1 MISILKQ
8 WKQVLLGN
16 PIHLR
21 DRKKERLG
29 KLQALSTLSSDALSS
44 VAYASEEILLVFL
57 SLGSIAFI
65 FNFWISGII
74 VALMAIVIISYMQ
87 TIKAYPEGGG
97 AYIVSK
103 ANLGSKIS
111 LVAAASLL
119 LDYILTVS
127 VSVSA
132 GTKALTSMWPFLQQY
147 SIVIALL
154 SIALITVFNLRG
166 TKESGFIFA
175 IPTYG
180 FVLAMFWMVFSS
192 ITSQASIP
200 EIKAF
205 DFSHGEITVFLLLKA
220 FSSGCSAMTGIE
232 AVSDGVGLFRE
243 PKSRN
248 ANQTLLMMGIL
259 LASLFLS
266 MGYLCFKYQV
276 MPADSESVL
285 SQIARHIF
293 GSGIQY
299 QTLQIFTALILL
311 VAANTAFA
319 DFPRLASFLARD
331 GYLPKQLMHTGDK
344 LAFSNGIILLSIVAA
359 FLTVLFKADT
369 HALIPLYAI
378 GVFTGFTISQTAMM
392 THWLKLKQFYW
403 KMALNGF
410 GAFCCFVALLIISGG
425 KFYEGAWIVF
435 IIIPTFIAFFYTI
448 KKHYDKTKQALNVDI
463 HDLLLPQETFSH
475 KNYFKIIIPI
485 KSLHKGVL
493 KALKFAQ
500 SLSHDIVFLKV
511 DHDLMTTENY
521 QEKKMIE
528 HLCESYN
535 IKFEIL
541 SSKDRSVINPIL
553 DYIRETEKN
562 LKNQELIVVLPEF
575 VTQKYWHSLLHNHTA
590 FWIKTF
596 LVQERKKDGN
606 SRIIIDVP
614 YYIEG

>member
-1 MISILKQ
+1 MFSFFKE
-8 WKQVLLGN
+8 WKQILIGT
-16 PIHLR
+16 PIYLK
-21 DRKKERLG
+21 DRKKEYLG

-57 SLGSIAFI
+57 SLGSIAF
-65 FNFWISGII
+65 FLNLWITVSI
-74 VALMAIVIISYMQ
+74 VALISIVIISYTQ
-87 TIKAYPEGGG
+87 TIQAYPEGGG
-97 AYIVSK
+97 AYSVSK
-103 ANLGSKIS
+103 ANLGPKTS
-111 LVAAASLL
+111 LIAAASLL
-119 LDYILTVS
+119 LDYILTVA

-132 GTKALTSMWPFLQQY
+132 GTLALTSMWPFLKHY
-147 SIVIALL
+147 SILIALA
-154 SIALITVFNLRG
+154 SILLITLFNLRG
-166 TKESGFIFA
+166 TKESGFIFS

-180 FVLAMFWMVFSS
+180 FVFAMLWLVFSS
-192 ITSQASIP
+192 LISEENIP
-200 EIKAF
+200 QLKAF
-205 DFSHGEITVFLLLKA
+205 DFSNAEITIFLLLKA

-232 AVSDGVGLFRE
+232 AVSNGVGLFRE

-248 ANQTLLMMGIL
+248 AAQTLLMMGGL
-259 LASLFLS
+259 LALLFLS
-266 MGYLCFKYQV
+266 MGYLCFKYQI
-276 MPADSESVL
+276 MPVESESVL
-285 SQIARHIF
+285 SQIGRHVF
-293 GSGIQY
+293 GNGIQY
-299 QTLQIFTALILL
+299 QALQIFTALILL
-311 VAANTAFA
+311 LAANTAFA

-344 LAFSNGIILLSIVAA
+344 LAFSNGIILLSIIAA
-359 FLTVLFKADT
+359 FLTILFKADT

-378 GVFTGFTISQTAMM
+378 GVFIGFTISQSAMM
-392 THWLKLKQFYW
+392 IHWFRMKEFHW
-403 KMALNGF
+403 KMMLNGF
-410 GAFCCFVALLIISGG
+410 GAFCCFAALLIISSG

-448 KKHYDKTKQALNVDI
+448 KKHYDKIKQALSVDI
-463 HDLLLPQETFSH
+463 HDLLPQEVLPH

-511 DHDLMTTENY
+511 DHDLMTAENY

-528 HLCESYN
+528 HLCESYD

-553 DYIRETEKN
+553 DYIRETEQS

-575 VTQKYWHSLLHNHTA
+575 VTQKYWHSLLHNHAA
-590 FWIKTF
+590 FWIKTL
-596 LVQERKKDGN
+596 LVQERKKNGN